1 MIISDKLSD
10 EMISIVFVKAV
21 KIEKIGFLVS
31 TAQARKKMRENIN

>member
-21 KIEKIGFLVS
+21 NGRRCEEEK
-31 TAQARKKMRENIN
+31 KENVIDFDIKEI